1 MEEVREAGR
10 ATVGGNLREEQDE
23 LKQEVQP
30 ERRAPAASVEMPLG
44 RNRRA
49 ADTTRCREL
58 CSCPRSH
65 LPTAG
70 CIGRAML
77 TALRTVSGG
86 SLRRLRH
93 AGVDALREEAGD
105 EDEGGHV
112 KGVDHIE
119 EIRDTAGRP
128 LDREQHVAD
137 HHQGDQDALCV
148 VELQISF
155 LHKNTSLNRR
165 NRPGLC
171 K

>member
-10 ATVGGNLREEQDE
+10 AAVGGNLREEQDE

-30 ERRAPAASVEMPLG
+30 EGRAPAMSVEVTHGSHLLSG
-44 RNRRA
+44 RN
-49 ADTTRCREL
+49 
-58 CSCPRSH
+58 
-65 LPTAG
+65 
-70 CIGRAML
+70 IGRVMRV
-77 TALRTVSGG
+77 ALCTVFGWSMR
-86 SLRRLRH
+86 LLRH
-93 AGVDALREEAGD
+93 ADVDALREEAGD

-119 EIRDTAGRP
+119 EICDAAGRA

-155 LHKNTSLNRR
+155 LHKT
-165 NRPGLC
+165 PH
-171 K
+171 